1 MASRDARRTRILLSD
16 VQFRVH
22 RGLEPGIVE
31 AAGALMRA
39 TWPPPSLDYSP
50 ELLQWQL
57 TFPGDVQPLAVT
69 GWIGERCVAFAGATP
84 RSVCTDGWEG
94 RVLLKS
100 FMTVAADLK
109 GQGIGRRLRTLIVRE
124 AGASGDPI
132 LRFGEASQAS
142 GRALVEDYTNA
153 GMHVRMLGACSA
165 AATVAKGG
173 APAPPLS
180 ASEFALLW
188 SQHPRVGVINPLP
201 QEGESAHYA
210 RDPRQR
216 VVLGV
221 RDADDRLVAGAMVVR
236 AAIAGRRG
244 VEPSVQFEQ
253 LAVTS
258 EAEGSDVARLAS
270 DAAHWGYAAGSG
282 VVTIPNIGDT
292 PWPLLAAAGF
302 RKLAPRYSVWGASRD
317 PSHPILEATATN
329 IEIV

>member
-22 RGLEPGIVE
+22 RGLEPGIIE
-31 AAGALMRA
+31 AASTLMRA

-69 GWIGERCVAFAGATP
+69 GWMGGRCVAFAGATP
-84 RSVCTDGWEG
+84 RRACTDGWEG

-100 FMTVAADLK
+100 FMTVAADLR
-109 GQGIGRRLRTLIVRE
+109 GQGIGRQLRTLVVRE

-132 LRFGEASQAS
+132 LRFGELSPAS
-142 GRALVEDYTNA
+142 GRALDEDYTNA
-153 GMHVRMLGACSA
+153 GMHVRMLGPCTA

-173 APAPPLS
+173 ASAPALGAS
-180 ASEFALLW
+180 AFALLW
-188 SQHPRVGVINPLP
+188 SQRPRQGVINPLP
-201 QEGESAHYA
+201 QGSESEHYM

-216 VVLGV
+216 VFLGV
-221 RDADDRLVAGAMVVR
+221 RGLDDRLVAGAMVVR

-244 VEPSVQFEQ
+244 VEPGVQLEQ

-270 DAAHWGYAAGSG
+270 DAAHWGYTAGSG

-292 PWPLLAAAGF
+292 PWPVLAAAGF
-302 RKLAPRYSVWGASRD
+302 RKLASRYSVWGASRD
-317 PSHPILEATATN
+317 QSHPIFGATATN